1 MIKNKPFWFITGVG
15 IFATLIFLY
24 LFVYNLATRTVESA
38 VLMEKAY
45 PNVKPAEY
53 LNELKYQA
61 KRNNLKLIVLKNLGN
76 TFLIQ
81 IIDEKKLEDV
91 LSISPQAAPLSI
103 VNVVIYDLG
112 NGTGLVATNPYLW
125 DIIFPNKYIDDI
137 AENYSDELSDIFDSI
152 YWILKERKKELD

>member
-24 LFVYNLATRTVESA
+24 LFVYNLATRTVERA
-38 VLMEKAY
+38 VLIEKAY

-53 LNELKYQA
+53 FNELKYQLD
-61 KRNNLKLIVLKNLGN
+61 KKNIDIKLIRSENNLFV
-76 TFLIQ
+76 IQ
-81 IIDEKKLEDV
+81 IVNNKVLDDV
-91 LSISPQAAPLSI
+91 LNVSPQAVPLAI

-125 DIIFPNKYIDDI
+125 DIVYPNNYIDNI
-137 AENYSDELSDIFDSI
+137 AESYSEELSDIFDSI
-152 YWILKERKKELD
+152 YWILKEKKKELD